1 MNTVGET
8 EIRTQNRVLTF
19 FQKTLGYTYLGN
31 WRTRQ
36 GNSNIEKDLLTDWLK
51 SRQCDDEI
59 IDKVLYELDKAS
71 ALSSNKPL
79 IAANREVYELLRYGV
94 NVQPS
99 TGKHRITVKLID
111 WEHPFSNDFGIA
123 EEVTF
128 QGEHTKR
135 PDLVL
140 YINGIAIG
148 VLELKRSTVSVSEG
162 IRQNLTNQREDF
174 IEGFFATVQL
184 VMAGHETQ
192 GLHYSVIKTPEKHW
206 LRWKETDA
214 HPDAGDNLLLQ
225 ELSQLCNKVRMLD
238 ILHNFIVFDAGTKKI
253 CRHNQFFGVKAAQE
267 HVRRREGGIIWH
279 TQGSGKSLT
288 MVWLAK
294 SILETIPNARV
305 LIITDRTELDEQIEK
320 VFQGVNE
327 NIRRTQSGEHLLQVL
342 ANSAERL
349 VCSLIHKF
357 GKSGEAEEADADD
370 YDHYVSDIEKHLPES
385 FQPRDEF
392 FVFVDECHRT
402 QSGKLH
408 KAMKTLLPNA
418 TLIGFTGTPLLKSD
432 KQRSIETFGPYI
444 HTYKYDEAVEDNVV
458 LDLRYE
464 ARDIDQNL
472 ATQKEID
479 QWFENKTSGLTDAAK
494 ARLRQRWITM
504 QNVLSSR
511 ERLGKIVAD
520 IVLDMAERDRLKS
533 RRGNSMLVA
542 DSIFSACRFFQL
554 FQKTPLKGKCA
565 IVTSYRPSADT
576 VAREET
582 GEGLTDRQTEYYIYR
597 EMLAEHF
604 GEPANTAM
612 HKVDRFEQEVKKLF
626 IEKPAEMKLLIVVDK
641 LLTGFDAP
649 PATYLYIDKSM
660 QDHGLFQA
668 ICRVNRLDG
677 EDKEF
682 GYIVDYKDLFRSVK
696 QVIKDYTGE
705 AFENFDTED
714 VQGLLKDRLQKGR
727 ERLEETREAIKAL
740 CEPVAPPH
748 PHAYSKASAY
758 IRYFCGQETGNPEQ
772 LKANEPKR
780 EKLYKFTAAFV
791 RAYANLANDMQE
803 AGYTQAEAQEIKNE
817 VRHYNNVSQEIKL
830 ASGDYVDLKAYE
842 PDMRHLIDTY
852 ISAEDSET
860 LSTLGDVPLVELI
873 VENGPEEA
881 LNRLPEGIRTSEAAM
896 EATIANNLRRLIVD
910 RAAVNPRYYE
920 EISHLLDEII
930 RQRRRGAMDYRQYL
944 SEIEG
949 LSSQISEAGNRAEYP
964 PNINTGPLRAF
975 FNNLEELPV
984 DRKAAAAFAIDA
996 AIRKTKQDDWRGHK
1010 FKKKKVRHAIARV
1023 IREELSGSNLD
1034 IDALLELAVNQSEY

>member
-8 EIRTQNRVLTF
+8 EIRTQERVVTF

-31 WRTRQ
+31 YHARQ
-36 GNSNIEKDLLTDWLK
+36 DNSNVEKGLLTDWL
-51 SRQCDDEI
+51 SGNGYDDEI
-59 IDKVLYELDKAS
+59 IAKVLYELEKAS
-71 ALSSNKPL
+71 ALSTTKPL
-79 IAANREVYELLRYGV
+79 VAANRAVYEQLRYGV
-94 NVQPS
+94 NVQPN
-99 TGKHRITVKLID
+99 TGEHRITVKLVD
-111 WEHPFSNDFGIA
+111 WEHPFNNDFGIA
-123 EEVTF
+123 EEVTLK
-128 QGEHTKR
+128 GENTKR
-135 PDLVL
+135 PDVVL

-174 IEGFFATVQL
+174 IERFFATVQL
-184 VMAGHETQ
+184 VMAGSETQ
-192 GLHYSVIKTPEKHW
+192 GLRYSTIKTPEKYW
-206 LRWKETDA
+206 LQWKETDA
-214 HPDAGDNLLLQ
+214 HPDAGDNPLLQ
-225 ELSQLCNKVRMLD
+225 ELSQLCNKIRLLD
-238 ILHNFIVFDAGTKKI
+238 LLHNFIVFDGSIKKI

-267 HVRRREGGIIWH
+267 NVRRREGGIIWH
-279 TQGSGKSLT
+279 TQGSGKSLI

-305 LIITDRTELDEQIEK
+305 LIITDRTELDEQIEQ
-320 VFQGVNE
+320 VFMGVNE
-327 NIRRTQSGEHLLQVL
+327 NIKRTQSGAHLLQVL

-349 VCSLIHKF
+349 VCSLVHKF
-357 GKSGEAEEADADD
+357 GRSDEVEDTNTDGYDD
-370 YDHYVSDIEKHLPES
+370 YVKDIEENLPDG
-385 FQPRDEF
+385 FQPKGEF

-444 HTYKYDEAVEDNVV
+444 HTYKYDEAVGDNVV

-464 ARDIDQNL
+464 ARDVDQNL
-472 ATQKEID
+472 TSQEEID
-479 QWFENKTSGLTDAAK
+479 QWFEDKTSGLTEAAK
-494 ARLRQRWITM
+494 ARLRQRWIMM

-533 RRGNSMLVA
+533 GRGNAMLVA

-554 FQKTPLKGKCA
+554 FQETPLKGKCA

-582 GEGLTDRQTEYYIYR
+582 GEGLTDRQTEYYVYR
-597 EMLAEHF
+597 QMLADYF
-604 GEPANTAM
+604 NEPANTAM
-612 HKVDRFEQEVKKLF
+612 HKADRFEREVKELF
-626 IEKPAEMKLLIVVDK
+626 VKKPKQMKLLIVVDK

-649 PATYLYIDKSM
+649 PATYLYIDKNM

-682 GYIVDYKDLFRSVK
+682 GYIVDYKDLFRSLERA
-696 QVIKDYTGE
+696 ITDYTGE
-705 AFENFDTED
+705 AFENFDPED
-714 VQGLLKDRLQKGR
+714 VQGLLKNRFQKGR
-727 ERLEETREAIKAL
+727 ERLEETREAVKAL
-740 CEPVAPPH
+740 CEPVELPRDSA
-748 PHAYSKASAY
+748 AY
-758 IRYFCGQETGNPEQ
+758 IRYFCCEAAGNLEQ

-791 RAYANLANDMQE
+791 RAYANLANEMIE
-803 AGYTQAEAQEIKNE
+803 AGYTQAEAQEIRDE
-817 VRHYNNVSQEIKL
+817 VSHYDSVSQEIKL

-852 ISAEDSET
+852 IRAEDSET
-860 LSTLGDVPLVELI
+860 LSTLSDIPLVELI
-873 VENGPEEA
+873 VQNGAEA
-881 LNRLPEGIRTSEAAM
+881 LEQLPNGIRTNQTAM
-896 EATIANNLRRLIVD
+896 EATIENNLRRLIVD
-910 RAAVNPRYYE
+910 RSAVNPRYYE

-930 RQRRRGAMDYRQYL
+930 RERRRGAMDYREYL

-949 LSSQISEAGNRAEYP
+949 LSSQITEPESQTEYP
-964 PNINTGPLRAF
+964 SNINTGPLQAF
-975 FNNLEELPV
+975 FNNLDDLPE
-984 DRKAAAAFAIDA
+984 DRRSAAVLAIDA
-996 AIRKTKQDDWRGHK
+996 AIRNTKQDDWRDNRIK
-1010 FKKKKVRHAIARV
+1010 RMQVRNAIARV
-1023 IREELSGSNLD
+1023 IAEKFSDEDLD
-1034 IDALLELAVNQSEY
+1034 PDALLELAVNQSEY

>member
-1 MNTVGET
+1 MINTVGER
-8 EIRTQNRVLTF
+8 EIQTQERVLTF

-31 WRTRQ
+31 YHARQ
-36 GNSNIEKDLLTDWLK
+36 DNSNVEKDLLTDWLK
-51 SRQCDDEI
+51 SRQHEDEI
-59 IDKVLYELDKAS
+59 IAKVLYELNKAS
-71 ALSSNKPL
+71 ALSSNRPL

-99 TGKHRITVKLID
+99 TGEHHITVKLID

-128 QGEHTKR
+128 QGENTKR

-162 IRQNLTNQREDF
+162 IRQNLTNQRADF
-174 IEGFFATVQL
+174 IERFFATVQL
-184 VMAGHETQ
+184 VMAGNETQ
-192 GLHYSVIKTPEKHW
+192 GLRYSTIKTPEKHW
-206 LRWKETDA
+206 LHWKETDA
-214 HPDAGDNLLLQ
+214 HPDAGDNPLLR
-225 ELSQLCNKVRMLD
+225 ELSQLCNKTRMLD
-238 ILHNFIVFDAGTKKI
+238 LLHNFVVFDGNIKKI

-267 HVRRREGGIIWH
+267 NIRRREGGIIWH

-294 SILETIPNARV
+294 LILETIPNARV
-305 LIITDRTELDEQIEK
+305 LIITDRTELDEQIEQ
-320 VFQGVNE
+320 VFMGVNE
-327 NIRRTQSGEHLLQVL
+327 NIKRTQSGAHLLQVL

-349 VCSLIHKF
+349 VCSLVHKF
-357 GKSGEAEEADADD
+357 GKSGEAEDTDTDD
-370 YDHYVSDIEKHLPES
+370 YDDYVEDIERHLPDG
-385 FQPRDEF
+385 FQPRGEF

-408 KAMKTLLPNA
+408 KAMKVLLPNA

-432 KQRSIETFGPYI
+432 KQRSIETFGTYI
-444 HTYKYDEAVEDNVV
+444 HTYKYDEAVEDSVV

-472 ATQKEID
+472 TSQAEIN
-479 QWFENKTSGLTDAAK
+479 QWFEDRTSGLTETAK

-533 RRGNSMLVA
+533 GRGNAMLVA

-554 FQKTPLKGKCA
+554 FQDTPLKGKCA
-565 IVTSYRPSADT
+565 IVTSYRPSADA

-582 GEGLTDRQTEYYIYR
+582 GEGLTDRQTEYYAYR
-597 EMLAEHF
+597 QMLAQHF
-604 GEPANTAM
+604 DEPENTAM
-612 HKVDRFEQEVKKLF
+612 HKTDRFEREVKELF
-626 IEKPAEMKLLIVVDK
+626 IKKPEKMKLLIVVDK

-649 PATYLYIDKSM
+649 PATYLYIDRNM

-668 ICRVNRLDG
+668 ICRVNRLDS

-682 GYIVDYKDLFRSVK
+682 GYIVDYKDLFRSLE
-696 QVIKDYTGE
+696 QAITDYTGA
-705 AFENFDTED
+705 AFENFDPED
-714 VQGLLKDRLQKGR
+714 VQGLLKDRLQKAK
-727 ERLEETREAIKAL
+727 ERLEETREAVKAL
-740 CEPVAPPH
+740 CEPVEPPR
-748 PHAYSKASAY
+748 PHAYSKTAAY
-758 IRYFCGQETGNPEQ
+758 IRYFCSQEAGNLEQ

-791 RAYANLANDMQE
+791 RAYANLANEMTE
-803 AGYTQAEAQEIKNE
+803 AGYTQTEAQEIKDE
-817 VRHYNNVSQEIKL
+817 VSHYDNVSQEIKL

-852 ISAEDSET
+852 IRAEESEI
-860 LSTLGDVPLVELI
+860 LSTLGDLPLVELI
-873 VENGPEEA
+873 VQNGAEA
-881 LNRLPEGIRTSEAAM
+881 LEQLPNGIRTNQTAIA
-896 EATIANNLRRLIVD
+896 ATIENNLRRLIVD
-910 RAAVNPRYYE
+910 RSAVNPRYYE
-920 EISHLLDEII
+920 KISHLLDEII

-949 LSSQISEAGNRAEYP
+949 LSGRLTEHENPDGYP
-964 PNINTGPLRAF
+964 SNINTGPLQAF
-975 FNNLEELPV
+975 FNNLNDLPE
-984 DRKAAAAFAIDA
+984 DRREAAALAIDI
-996 AIRKTKQDDWRGHK
+996 AIRNTKQDDWRDNK
-1010 FKKKKVRHAIARV
+1010 TKRIQVRHAIARV
-1023 IREELSGSNLD
+1023 IAEEFSDEALD
-1034 IDALLELAVNQSEY
+1034 PDALLELAVNQIEY